1 MSLQL
6 HNTLTRRI
14 DPFVP
19 LTPGRATLYT
29 CGPTIYNYAHIG
41 NFRTFLFEDLLRRWL
56 EASGYDVF
64 HIMNLTDVDDRT
76 IAAAVKQGVP
86 LRQHV
91 DPFARAFE
99 EDRDW
104 LRIRPPHAQP
114 RATEYIGPMIE
125 LISGLLEKGVAYKG
139 EDGSVY
145 FAIARFPAYG
155 RLSQLDRRELRAG
168 ASERVSADEYAKE
181 DARDF
186 VLWKAV
192 KPEDEAVGAAWDAP
206 FGRGRPGWHIECS
219 AMALELIRRKW
230 GVDVLDIHAGA
241 VDLIFPHHE
250 DEIAQSCAYTGREEF
265 ARFWLH
271 GEFLDVGGTKMSK
284 RYGNI
289 LTVRDLREQGADAGA
304 VRHLLFNTHYRQK
317 LDWRDEA
324 LAAAREGSARL
335 GAFRDRL
342 ELVGG
347 EVDDAEAQAAVERF
361 RTAFAG
367 ALDNDLNAPEALAAL
382 HVLVRE
388 GNRRLDEGGR
398 LGPGFRAA
406 WSLADEVLAVAPS
419 ARARTVAA
427 EALAVAEEDGIPVR
441 PPEVPPPDFADG
453 EGWAL
458 RWAAVRATE
467 KRARN
472 FGEADRIRDL
482 LKEAGWEI
490 RDRRDG
496 AIEVV
501 KRRSVVGLAPS
512 IRRAVL
518 TSVSGLY
525 GFARNAHCILS
536 SKAESAR
543 PSTHPETNRT
553 GMRG

>member
-1 MSLQL
+1 MSLRL

-14 DPFVP
+14 EPFVP
-19 LTPGRATLYT
+19 LVPGRASLYT

-56 EASGYDVF
+56 EASGYEVF

-76 IAAAVKQGVP
+76 IAAAVEKGLS

-104 LRIRPPHAQP
+104 LRIRAPHAQP

-125 LISGLLEKGVAYKG
+125 LIQGLLEKGVAYRG

-186 VLWKAV
+186 VLWKAA
-192 KPEDEAVGAAWDAP
+192 KAEDEAVGAAWDAP

-250 DEIAQSCAYTGREEF
+250 DEIAQSCAFTGREEF
-265 ARFWLH
+265 ARVWVH
-271 GEFLDVGGTKMSK
+271 GEFLDLAGTKMSK

-289 LTVRDLREQGADAGA
+289 LTVRDLREQGADPGA

-317 LDWRDEA
+317 LDWSDAA
-324 LAAAREGSARL
+324 LLAAREGSARL

-342 ELVGG
+342 ELAAGM
-347 EVDDAEAQAAVERF
+347 EDDPEALAAADRF
-361 RTAFAG
+361 REAFRAG
-367 ALDNDLNAPEALAAL
+367 LDDDLNAPEALGAL

-388 GNRRLDEGGR
+388 GNRLLDEGRR
-398 LGPGFRAA
+398 LGAAFRAA
-406 WSLADEVLAVAPS
+406 WALADEVLDVAPS
-419 ARARTVAA
+419 ARARTVTAD
-427 EALAVAEEDGIPVR
+427 ALAVAEEDGIPVR
-441 PPEVPPPDFADG
+441 PPEVRPPDPTDA
-453 EGWAL
+453 EAWAL
-458 RWAAVRATE
+458 RWAAVRAAE
-467 KRARN
+467 KRGRN

-482 LKEAGWEI
+482 LRRAGWEI

-501 KRRSVVGLAPS
+501 PRVPP
-512 IRRAVL
+512 
-518 TSVSGLY
+518 
-525 GFARNAHCILS
+525 H
-536 SKAESAR
+536 
-543 PSTHPETNRT
+543 
-553 GMRG
+553 

>member
-1 MSLQL
+1 MTLRL

-14 DPFVP
+14 EPFVP
-19 LTPGRATLYT
+19 YTPGRVSLYT

-56 EASGYDVF
+56 EASGYEVF

-76 IAAAVKQGVP
+76 IAAAVAKGVS
-86 LRQHV
+86 LRRQV
-91 DPFARAFE
+91 DPFATAFE

-125 LISGLLEKGVAYKG
+125 LIEELLQRGVAYRG
-139 EDGSVY
+139 DDGSVY
-145 FAIARFPAYG
+145 FAIASFPAYG
-155 RLSQLDRRELRAG
+155 RLSRLDRRELRAG

-186 VLWKAV
+186 VLWKAA

-250 DEIAQSCAYTGREEF
+250 DEIAQSCAYTGKEEF
-265 ARFWLH
+265 ARVWVH
-271 GEFLDVGGTKMSK
+271 GEFLDLEGTKMSK

-289 LTVRDLREQGADAGA
+289 LTARDLREQGADPGA
-304 VRHLLFNTHYRQK
+304 VRHLLFSTHYRQK
-317 LDWRDEA
+317 LDWSDAA
-324 LAAAREGSARL
+324 LAAAGEGSARL

-342 ELVGG
+342 ELAATDG
-347 EVDDAEAQAAVERF
+347 DDPEAAAAAERF
-361 RTAFAG
+361 RQAFTA
-367 ALDNDLNAPEALAAL
+367 ALNEDINAPEALAAL

-388 GNRRLDEGGR
+388 GNRLLDEGRR
-398 LGPGFRAA
+398 LGPAFRGA
-406 WSLADEVLAVAPS
+406 WAMADDVLAVAP
-419 ARARTVAA
+419 AAQARTVRAD
-427 EALAVAEEDGIPVR
+427 ALVVAEEDGIPVR
-441 PPEVPPPDFADG
+441 PPEVPPPDPADA
-453 EGWAL
+453 EAWAL
-458 RWAAVRATE
+458 RWAAVRAAE

-482 LKEAGWEI
+482 LRAAGWEI

-501 KRRSVVGLAPS
+501 RRTPP
-512 IRRAVL
+512 
-518 TSVSGLY
+518 
-525 GFARNAHCILS
+525 AH
-536 SKAESAR
+536 
-543 PSTHPETNRT
+543 
-553 GMRG
+553 